1 MLPVG
6 YSSNL
11 HAAESVAD
19 LVRVIGG
26 FTAEVRRRL
35 GWPRLGLDLR
45 LGSVAIAELRA
56 DEAARATLRRAL
68 DRAGAS
74 AHTLNAFPLRPFQ
87 EAVVKTNV
95 YLPDWTEAERENDTV
110 ALIPIAL
117 ALSNEPVVTI
127 STLPGSFR
135 PFGPE
140 RNDAGLI
147 ATALGRWA
155 GVAANAQRDTGR
167 RVILCLEPEPWCFLE
182 NSQDVAGFWHGPL
195 LRDGLVAC
203 AGLLGGDE
211 PAARVALTQHL
222 GICFDTCHF
231 SLAFEDQA
239 AAVAR
244 LQAAGATVA
253 KCQFSAA
260 PEVRDPRGD
269 PAGLAALRALAEPRF
284 LHQTAAVDDAGT
296 LSQVQDLDQ
305 LDACLAR
312 LPSATAVRSHFHIPV
327 FRPAVAR
334 GLSSTI
340 DDSLRGLK
348 ACLATGCA
356 HLAVET
362 YTWSILAEHECD
374 ALDGTVK
381 ELAFTAAAVEQA
393 SRGQENRPVGG

>member
-19 LVRVIGG
+19 LVGVIGG

-45 LGSVAIAELRA
+45 LGSAAIAELRA
-56 DEAARATLRRAL
+56 DEAARAGLRRAL

-74 AHTLNAFPLRPFQ
+74 AHTINAFPLRPFQ
-87 EAVVKTNV
+87 EAVVKTDV
-95 YLPDWTEAERENDTV
+95 YLPDWTEAQRENDTV

-117 ALSNEPVVTI
+117 ALSDEPLVTI

-135 PFGPE
+135 PFGPG
-140 RNDAGLI
+140 RNDAGVI

-155 GVAANAQRDTGR
+155 GVAAHARRDTGR
-167 RVILCLEPEPWCFLE
+167 RVVLCLEPEPWCFLE
-182 NSQDVAGFWHGPL
+182 NSRDAAGFWRGALSQHAL
-195 LRDGLVAC
+195 AAC
-203 AGLLGGDE
+203 ADLLGGDV
-211 PAARVALTQHL
+211 PAARDALAQHL

-239 AAVAR
+239 AAVAN
-244 LQAAGATVA
+244 LAAAGATVA

-260 PEVRDPRGD
+260 PEVRAPGGD

-284 LHQTAAVDDAGT
+284 LHQTAAVDAAGA
-296 LSQVQDLDQ
+296 LSRVQDLDQ

-312 LPSATAVRSHFHIPV
+312 LPAATAVRSHFHIPV
-327 FRPAVAR
+327 FRPAAAR

-340 DDSLRGLK
+340 DDSGRGLA
-348 ACLATGCA
+348 ACLAAGCA
-356 HLAVET
+356 HVAVET
-362 YTWSILAEHECD
+362 YTWSILAEHERD
-374 ALDGTVK
+374 ALDGTVQ

-393 SRGQENRPVGG
+393 RIGLPPSSS